1 MIDQWDES
9 TIWLIIVV
17 LGIATYLIRFSFI
30 GFMGGR
36 ETPEW
41 ALRILRFV
49 PVTVLPALVAPAIM
63 WPAATGGETDPAR
76 LAAACAALT
85 AGVVFRNAVAGF
97 GVGIAALFLLMNLT

>member
-1 MIDQWDES
+1 MNVMDDAE
-9 TIWLIIVV
+9 IWLVIFV

-36 ETPEW
+36 ETPDW

-49 PVTVLPALVAPAIM
+49 PVTVLPALVAPAVL

-76 LAAACAALT
+76 LAAAMVALT
-85 AGVVFRNAVAGF
+85 AGIVFRNSVAGF
-97 GVGIAALFLLMNLT
+97 VLGLAALFLLVNAL